1 MRKSFMFTLFIVC
14 SMIVSSCST
23 KPFIVQKP
31 KFDSHAQYQGRSL
44 ASVGYTTL
52 TPPTRRI
59 VVLKKGS
66 AAPAVKARGVGKKY
80 GASVGHV
87 YKHAIRGFSMSLPD
101 AAVAALLKDADIDYI
116 ANDKPKK
123 ISAQE
128 VPNGIRRILADTNQ
142 TAKIGTGNI
151 VDIDVAVIDTGV
163 DINHPDINVHAGANF
178 SKGKSYDDGNGH
190 GTHVAGTIGALD
202 NGIGVVGVAPGARI
216 WAVRVLDNRGSGW
229 TSDIVAGIDYVTAN
243 ADKIE
248 VANMSLGGPGTD
260 DGNCGNTNNDPEH
273 QAICASV
280 AAGVVYV
287 VAAGND
293 SEDSKNSTPASYD
306 EVITVSALADSDG
319 LPGGSGVATS
329 YGADDS
335 LASFSNFGADVD
347 IAAPGVDINSTWLDG
362 GYNSISGTSM
372 ASPHVAGAAAL
383 YMAKFAADNSGSRP
397 SVGDVKTALLSASF
411 PQTSSDGFSGDND
424 GYAEPLLNAGAL
436 DPGVVAPAVK
446 VALSTDKSKYRTDLG
461 DTTVV
466 VTASVTDEN
475 GAEISG
481 LTGSAFAS
489 TLNGSSSSVNYVEQS
504 AGQYQA
510 SYFLSADGDY
520 TLSTTVTDGR
530 SLSGTASAS
539 YAVRSSEDP
548 SMFISDIS
556 YAGSGGKSNDRNL
569 LVSLTVSDTNNT
581 AVEGAT
587 VEISLYRDG
596 SFVGSGSA
604 QTGLSGSVTF
614 NLRNASSG
622 CYTTDVSAVS
632 KTGMIYDSNLNA
644 ADPGFCKP

>member
-1 MRKSFMFTLFIVC
+1 
-14 SMIVSSCST
+14 
-23 KPFIVQKP
+23 
-31 KFDSHAQYQGRSL
+31 
-44 ASVGYTTL
+44 
-52 TPPTRRI
+52 
-59 VVLKKGS
+59 
-66 AAPAVKARGVGKKY
+66 
-80 GASVGHV
+80 
-87 YKHAIRGFSMSLPD
+87 
-101 AAVAALLKDADIDYI
+101 
-116 ANDKPKK
+116 
-123 ISAQE
+123 
-128 VPNGIRRILADTNQ
+128 
-142 TAKIGTGNI
+142 
-151 VDIDVAVIDTGV
+151 
-163 DINHPDINVHAGANF
+163 
-178 SKGKSYDDGNGH
+178 
-190 GTHVAGTIGALD
+190 
-202 NGIGVVGVAPGARI
+202 
-216 WAVRVLDNRGSGW
+216 
-229 TSDIVAGIDYVTAN
+229 
-243 ADKIE
+243 
-248 VANMSLGGPGTD
+248 
-260 DGNCGNTNNDPEH
+260 
-273 QAICASV
+273 
-280 AAGVVYV
+280 
-287 VAAGND
+287 
-293 SEDSKNSTPASYD
+293 
-306 EVITVSALADSDG
+306 
-319 LPGGSGVATS
+319 
-329 YGADDS
+329 
-335 LASFSNFGADVD
+335 
-347 IAAPGVDINSTWLDG
+347 
-362 GYNSISGTSM
+362 
-372 ASPHVAGAAAL
+372 
-383 YMAKFAADNSGSRP
+383 MAKFAADNSGSRP

-481 LTGSAFAS
+481 LSGSAFAS

-504 AGQYQA
+504 AGEYQA

-622 CYTTDVSAVS
+622 CYSTDVSAVS

-644 ADPGFCKP
+644 ADPGFCKS

>member
-1 MRKSFMFTLFIVC
+1 MRNTFMLTLFVVWSLI
-14 SMIVSSCST
+14 ISSCSS
-23 KPFIVQKP
+23 PPIIVQKP

-52 TPPTRRI
+52 TPPVKRI

-66 AAPAVKARGVGKKY
+66 ASPRLKARQVGRKY
-80 GASVGHV
+80 GAKVGHV
-87 YKHAIRGFSMSLPD
+87 YSHAIRGFSMTLPD
-101 AAVAALLKDADIDYI
+101 AAVAALSKDADIAYI

-123 ISAQE
+123 INAQE
-128 VPNGIRRILADTNQ
+128 TPNGIKRILADQNQ
-142 TAKIGTGNI
+142 TAGIGSGNI

-163 DINHPDINVHAGANF
+163 DVDHPDINVHAGANF
-178 SKGKSYDDGNGH
+178 SKGKSYNDGNGH

-229 TSDIVAGIDYVTAN
+229 TSDIIAGIDYVTAN

-248 VANMSLGGPGTD
+248 VANMSLGGSGSD
-260 DGNCGNTNNDPEH
+260 DGNCGNTTNDPEH

-293 SEDSKNSTPASYD
+293 NEDSKNSTPAAYD

-319 LPGGSGVATS
+319 LPGGNGGPTS
-329 YGADDS
+329 YGDDDT

-383 YMAKFAADNSGSRP
+383 YMAKYAADNGGARP
-397 SVGDVKTALLSASF
+397 AVGDVKSALLGAGFAQGSG
-411 PQTSSDGFSGDND
+411 DGFSGDKD
-424 GYAEPLLNAGAL
+424 SFSEPLLNAGAL
-436 DPGVVAPAVK
+436 DPGVLAPAVK
-446 VALSTDKSKYRTDLG
+446 VALNTDKSKYRTDLG

-466 VTASVTDEN
+466 VTATVTDES
-475 GAEISG
+475 GAEITG
-481 LTGSAFAS
+481 LAGSAFVS
-489 TLNGSSSSVNYVEQS
+489 TLNGSSTSVNYVEQS
-504 AGQYQA
+504 AGEYQA
-510 SYFLSADGDY
+510 SYFLSADGEF
-520 TLSTTVTDGR
+520 TLSTSVTDGR
-530 SLSGTASAS
+530 SLTGSASAS
-539 YAVRSSEDP
+539 YSVQSSADP
-548 SMFISDIS
+548 SMFVSGIS
-556 YAGSGGKSNDRNL
+556 YAGSGGKNNDRNL
-569 LVSLTVSDTNNT
+569 LVTIEVSDTNNT

-587 VEISLYRDG
+587 VGISLYRDG
-596 SFVGSGSA
+596 SFVGSGTA

-622 CYTTDVSAVS
+622 CYTTDVTEVS
-632 KTGMIYDSNLNA
+632 KTGMVYDSNLNA
-644 ADPGFCKP
+644 ADSGFCKP